1 MYGTDHFFLKHPKEN
16 ASFGMV
22 TNRHNDVKYIIAIHN
37 KFSKQ
42 MKYRTNNLVT
52 RGEKELKMTMQNMG
66 SIRQNKYIK
75 TTHSRTISYFLF
87 SYFLFQ
93 NEGIIIGGY
102 FCIFCFFST
111 YWRWGWRFPFKKGN
125 LVKIIY
131 KTITYIFWII
141 ILLNHNR
148 K

>member
-16 ASFGMV
+16 ASFGMA

-42 MKYRTNNLVT
+42 MKYTTNNLLT

-66 SIRQNKYIK
+66 SIRQNKQIK
-75 TTHSRTISYFLF
+75 TTLYIAARFLIF
-87 SYFLFQ
+87 ANTNLFLFQ

-131 KTITYIFWII
+131 KTIIDIF
-141 ILLNHNR
+141 
-148 K
+148 